1 MMLLNSLFL
10 FPFPFPFGA
19 PQVRQLAATELRKR
33 VLSKDGKMWYQVPV
47 DVRTQIKK
55 GMLERM
61 LVEPM

>member
-1 MMLLNSLFL
+1 LLNSLSLFL
-10 FPFPFPFGA
+10 PFGA
-19 PQVRQLAATELRKR
+19 QVRQLAATELRKR